1 MPIESVEQKV
11 KADDFLRRYEITFF
25 EFDAVSS
32 VGSRCA
38 NRYRDAFSAG
48 AVPKRPEL
56 RRAVRWTNLSFR
68 GL

>member
-1 MPIESVEQKV
+1 MISAGGMSQ
-11 KADDFLRRYEITFF
+11 LFF
-25 EFDAVSS
+25 EFDAACS
-32 VGSRCA
+32 VDRRYA

-56 RRAVRWTNLSFR
+56 RRAVRWTNLSFC

>member
-11 KADDFLRRYEITFF
+11 NADDFCRRYEPTFF
-25 EFDAVSS
+25 EFDAVCS
-32 VGSRCA
+32 VDRRYA

-56 RRAVRWTNLSFR
+56 RRAVRWTINSAI
-68 GL
+68 